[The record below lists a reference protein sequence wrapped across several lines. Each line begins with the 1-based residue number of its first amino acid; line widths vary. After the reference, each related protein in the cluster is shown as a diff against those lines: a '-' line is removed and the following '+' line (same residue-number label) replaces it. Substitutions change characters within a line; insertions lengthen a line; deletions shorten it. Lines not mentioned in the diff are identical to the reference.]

1 MIGIIM
7 LSAAMLAFAAKR
19 GPRTG
24 LPRLDGWWRE
34 ATL

>member
-1 MIGIIM
+1 MNGIIM

-19 GPRTG
+19 GSRAG
-24 LPRLDGWWRE
+24 LARPDGSWRE